1 MDHRIHAIGGAIVW
15 FATLSC
21 GLSELHAADRC
32 ETRKAFRFLRPSG
45 SEFKKETEIHLRR
58 SADSFV
64 VTSVTERGQQKL
76 TVTSRF
82 DSKDVLLSAE
92 VTIQRGKHRQSAS
105 VTVTDGTARVLRD
118 GKKTDKLACPRGV
131 IVTSAPDWTDSFM
144 AVRRYDPN
152 GEKTQTFPGLWIH
165 PSGKPLELTIQLTH
179 LGQDSVKHG
188 YKTADL
194 DRYLLV
200 LRGGSRYVVWRNPQ
214 DQLVRLVPAKSG
226 RGGIVLAGW
235 EHAIRNLKPPP
246 TGN

>member
-1 MDHRIHAIGGAIVW
+1 MNLRIHAFAGAIVW
-15 FATLSC
+15 FAILPC
-21 GLSELHAADRC
+21 GLSELHAADRS
-32 ETRKAFRFLRPSG
+32 ETRKVFQFLRPSG

-58 SADSFV
+58 SVDSFV

-82 DSKDVLLSAE
+82 DSKDLLRSAE
-92 VTIQRGKHRQSAS
+92 VTIQQGKHRQSAS
-105 VTVTDGTARVLRD
+105 VTVSDGTARVLRD
-118 GKKTDKLACPRGV
+118 GKEVDELVCPRGV

-152 GEKTQTFPGLWIH
+152 GKKTQAFPGLWIH
-165 PSGKPLELTIQLTH
+165 PTGKPLELTIQLTH

-188 YKTADL
+188 SKTTNL

-214 DQLVRLVPAKSG
+214 GQLVRLVPAKSG

-235 EHAIRNLKPPP
+235 EQAIGNLKPPP

>member
-1 MDHRIHAIGGAIVW
+1 MDRRIHALAGTIVW

-21 GLSELHAADRC
+21 GFSELHAADRP
-32 ETRKAFRFLRPSG
+32 ETRKVFQFLRPAG
-45 SEFKKETEIHLRR
+45 SEFKKETEIQLRR
-58 SADSFV
+58 STDSLV
-64 VTSVTERGQQKL
+64 VTSVTQRGQEKL

-82 DSKDVLLSAE
+82 DSKDVLCSAE
-92 VTIQRGKHRQSAS
+92 VTIQRGQHRQSAS

-118 GKKTDKLACPRGV
+118 GKEAVELACPRGV

-144 AVRRYDPN
+144 AVQRYDPN
-152 GEKTQTFPGLWIH
+152 GEKTQRFPGLWIH
-165 PSGKPLELTIQLTH
+165 PTGKPLELTIQLTH

-188 YKTADL
+188 CQAVDL

-200 LRGGSRYVVWRNPQ
+200 LRGGSRYVVWRSPRG
-214 DQLVRLVPAKSG
+214 QLVRLVPAKSG

-235 EHAIRNLKPPP
+235 EQATGNLKRPP